1 MSALHYMAKFNTPTA
16 VWDLMFS
23 KGADINIRDRG
34 GRTPLD
40 MAEAGGH
47 TELVEY
53 LLAKGAKRNSELP
66 QIRPQAAPVS
76 ETAFD
81 YTLIQQIGMMVLPL
95 LVLVLVICWIRRI
108 KK

>member
-1 MSALHYMAKFNTPTA
+1 
-16 VWDLMFS
+16 MFS
-23 KGADINIRDRG
+23 KGANINIRDNS

-47 TELVEY
+47 TELVSY
-53 LLAKGAKRNSELP
+53 LIGKGAKRNSDLP
-66 QIRPQAAPVS
+66 QIRPQATPVS